1 MKRLIFSLSLVL
13 AMVITASGQT
23 WYAEMSADT
32 LKLGNSFIERTF
44 LWNGGNLIT
53 TSLTDCS
60 TGVTHLSTSARPDMV
75 LVRGVTEGE
84 DGSWTT
90 EVVEQ
95 NDIHPA
101 YLKITVNCSLGALHV
116 RRVFRIYD
124 DSPAI
129 ACDTWLKGDMSGI
142 SSADVGN
149 HADRKN
155 IESSEDMKSKP
166 VTALLDQLHFKG
178 QHWHARAVEFWDVT
192 DWNNNL
198 LEERDIIAYRK
209 NNYRGNLLFVRNG
222 EDGNGFFFLKEA
234 PCSSVQLAHKG
245 VDFIAEF
252 GRFMVTGIGVTDK
265 DVTPDKWT
273 RAYSCVTGVY
283 GEGELAALTAL
294 RRYQKNIRRHVP
306 ERDEM
311 VMMNTWGDRS
321 QDSKVNETFCLQELE
336 KAARLGVTSVSV
348 RLSWLPWSPSTS
360 SPDCLTLIS
369 DIHDTTFHVDYAGDG
384 QGYRPLRQDRGL
396 ILDRWHTG
404 RHPRSGIA
412 AEAIQGLY
420 PGTAVGLM
428 GHHQTDSHAN
438 LGMPVQ

>member
-1 MKRLIFSLSLVL
+1 MRRLLFSFSLVL
-13 AMVITASGQT
+13 AMAIPVSGQT

-32 LKLGNSFIERTF
+32 LKLGNSLIERTF
-44 LWNGGNLIT
+44 LWNGGNLMT
-53 TSLTDCS
+53 TSLSDIS
-60 TGVTHLSTSARPDMV
+60 TGVTHMSASLRPDMV
-75 LVRGVTEGE
+75 LVRGVTKGE

-95 NDIHPA
+95 NDVHPA

-129 ACDTWLKGDMSGI
+129 ACDTWLKGSMSGI
-142 SSADVGN
+142 NQADVGN

-209 NNYRGNLLFVRNG
+209 NNYRGNLLFVRSG

-283 GEGELAALTAL
+283 GEGVRCSDKGNAAKEFDNKLFH
-294 RRYQKNIRRHVP
+294 R
-306 ERDEM
+306 
-311 VMMNTWGDRS
+311 
-321 QDSKVNETFCLQELE
+321 CL
-336 KAARLGVTSVSV
+336 
-348 RLSWLPWSPSTS
+348 
-360 SPDCLTLIS
+360 
-369 DIHDTTFHVDYAGDG
+369 Y
-384 QGYRPLRQDRGL
+384 
-396 ILDRWHTG
+396 
-404 RHPRSGIA
+404 
-412 AEAIQGLY
+412 
-420 PGTAVGLM
+420 
-428 GHHQTDSHAN
+428 
-438 LGMPVQ
+438 